1 MRTTLAPALLAAGVL
16 LAPVPGASAAAVTV
30 VVDAPRIGIRI
41 GAPVPVYVP
50 PPVYVPAPAYLPP
63 PAYPPR
69 VVYAPP
75 RVVVPGPV
83 VLPLPPVHLQAPPRR
98 HWRHAHRHHAIVP
111 VVGYVY
117 PRY

>member
-1 MRTTLAPALLAAGVL
+1 MKTALASSLLATGVL
-16 LAPVPGASAAAVTV
+16 LAPVSGAHPASVAV
-30 VVDAPRIGIRI
+30 VVDTPGLGIRI

-50 PPVYVPAPAYLPP
+50 PPVYVRAPAYLPP

-69 VVYAPP
+69 VVYAPRP
-75 RVVVPGPV
+75 VVPGPV
-83 VLPLPPVHLQAPPRR
+83 ILPLPPVHLKAPPRR